1 MKYLLGAML
10 FLGMSGFAQASEEP
24 RTTPEAMMREMVSP
38 EDLRFFLN
46 EARQASRAA
55 AKGESYIPSPGTAGR
70 AKAIGERIREKG
82 FGLMEM
88 LLDEIERELVK
99 AFPEKPD
106 TGVAPDTKPDAR
118 PVEGDRT

>member
-1 MKYLLGAML
+1 MKYLLGVML
-10 FLGMSGFAQASEEP
+10 FLGMSSFVQASEEP

-38 EDLRFFLN
+38 DDLRFFLN

-55 AKGESYIPSPGTAGR
+55 AKGQGYVPSPGTAER

-82 FGLMEM
+82 FGLMEL

-99 AFPEKPD
+99 AFPEEPNTRIVPD
-106 TGVAPDTKPDAR
+106 PKA
-118 PVEGDRT
+118 VEGDRT